1 MPKLQHMTKF
11 WLYLDQVI
19 PFVSCFISHTLE
31 KNLVENKGCPLTVS
45 VTAALPPLPP
55 IPRYPI

>member
-1 MPKLQHMTKF
+1 MTKF
-11 WLYLDQVI
+11 WLYVDQVI
-19 PFVSCFISHTLE
+19 PFVTCFKSHTLE